1 MVLAEPPHHARSNHT
16 ARRRY
21 DNRKRW
27 NRREETATN
36 KKQQSVTGTGAG
48 SRQQMKQKRGR
59 KRRRQK
65 ECVRSS
71 GADASLNRPNN
82 TVDGRSWAGLTTP
95 GTDRPCNQAPTS
107 HCLVHFITWQTPW
120 QPHRLAGDL
129 AWGVPLVRT
138 LGVPACGNW
147 DDGLCVLQDAP

>member
-48 SRQQMKQKRGR
+48 SRQQMKQKGGG
-59 KRRRQK
+59 RRRQK

-95 GTDRPCNQAPTS
+95 GTDRPCNQAPPPLPGTFY
-107 HCLVHFITWQTPW
+107 HLATPW

>member
-36 KKQQSVTGTGAG
+36 KKRQSVTRTGAG
-48 SRQQMKQKRGR
+48 SRKQMKQKGGG
-59 KRRRQK
+59 RRQK

-95 GTDRPCNQAPTS
+95 GTDRPCNQAPPPLPGTFY
-107 HCLVHFITWQTPW
+107 HLATPW

-138 LGVPACGNW
+138 LGVPTYGNW
-147 DDGLCVLQDAP
+147 ADGLCILQDAP